1 MRRLAFKLC
10 AIVVT
15 IAAIVPN
22 ACRGD
27 WYQPEEPEG
36 LKKFL
41 GKAQKQASYWN
52 IHLVSEKKCVDMFDT
67 STHEIRK

>member
-41 GKAQKQASYWN
+41 GKA
-52 IHLVSEKKCVDMFDT
+52 
-67 STHEIRK
+67 